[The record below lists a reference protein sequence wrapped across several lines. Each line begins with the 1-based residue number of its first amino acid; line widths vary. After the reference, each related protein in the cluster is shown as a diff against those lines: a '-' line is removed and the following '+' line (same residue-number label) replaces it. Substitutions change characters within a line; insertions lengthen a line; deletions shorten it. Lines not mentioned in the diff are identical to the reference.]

1 VACQLGT
8 HWIGGEVIVYL
19 LRYPDRSTEH
29 RACNR
34 SEVQPTEEATQAAAE
49 RSGDRPGAAGHP
61 APRQPVIDNPRI
73 VEAHKPGSKPYLS
86 LSIPKVQP
94 DQDAD
99 RKAKAFLR
107 RLMPNHPMLQDDD

>member
-1 VACQLGT
+1 
-8 HWIGGEVIVYL
+8 
-19 LRYPDRSTEH
+19 
-29 RACNR
+29 
-34 SEVQPTEEATQAAAE
+34 
-49 RSGDRPGAAGHP
+49 
-61 APRQPVIDNPRI
+61 VIDNPRI
-73 VEAHKPGSKPYLS
+73 VQAQKPGSKPYLS

>member
-1 VACQLGT
+1 MAGMGMMAGEPLPRAYRRQQRLVCRSRACSPRRSQSAPVACQLGT

-61 APRQPVIDNPRI
+61 APPSR
-73 VEAHKPGSKPYLS
+73 
-86 LSIPKVQP
+86 
-94 DQDAD
+94 
-99 RKAKAFLR
+99 
-107 RLMPNHPMLQDDD
+107 